1 MLNGM
6 EGYDGTRQFYTD
18 YIEAQGVIAIVIHQI
33 VGLIGFPP
41 TEALI
46 YHSGKMLSLHRQE
59 II

>member
-1 MLNGM
+1 M